1 METSQTI
8 GKISEA
14 LAKAQG
20 MMKPAVFDA
29 SNPHFKSRYATLTSI
44 MESCRAALSANN
56 IAVVQGTSIDTELP
70 LRVSVTTLLIHSS
83 GEWIKDT
90 LSLRPAKDDAQG
102 AGSAITYA
110 RRYSL
115 ASLVGVV
122 ADEDDDAEAAVG
134 RTDKQAKPGSKKQ
147 PLVVVPNS
155 DSPVKASD
163 KSEPKPPVQ
172 NGRIAKIKE
181 IFAISA
187 KLGQSPEGMRSS
199 IGRLLGLDHPIRE
212 SSEIPDDKIDLI
224 VETFRQEFLARVGN
238 EGEVKAA

>member
-1 METSQTI
+1 M
-8 GKISEA
+8 
-14 LAKAQG
+14 
-20 MMKPAVFDA
+20 
-29 SNPHFKSRYATLTSI
+29 
-44 MESCRAALSANN
+44 
-56 IAVVQGTSIDTELP
+56 VQGTSIDTELP
-70 LRVSVTTLLIHSS
+70 LRVSVTTLLLHSS

-134 RTDKQAKPGSKKQ
+134 RTDKQTKPGPKK
-147 PLVVVPNS
+147 PILTAVPPAPS
-155 DSPVKASD
+155 TSVQSGEKPVRESPV
-163 KSEPKPPVQ
+163 PQ

-212 SSEIPDDKIDLI
+212 SSEIPDDKIDLV
-224 VETFRQEFLARVGN
+224 VEAFRQEFLTRVDVA
-238 EGEVKAA
+238 GEVKAA